1 MQVRPATIR
10 TTSDVSSPP
19 VTETLR
25 ATPLHARH
33 VSLGARMVPFAGWSM
48 PVQYTGVIDEHRAVR
63 QSAGVFDV
71 SHMGR
76 FEVRGDAAHAGLQRL
91 LSNDL
96 AVLAPGE
103 AQYTLLTNAVGGIV
117 DDLIAY
123 RRSDGYLLVVNAAN
137 RAADLA
143 QLGDGLPEGAELTDE
158 SDDTAM
164 LALQGPESL
173 ALLARIS
180 TGPFEP
186 ESAPAFSWGTLA
198 AAGVECTVARTG
210 YTGEPGVE
218 LICRAADAVRLWDGL
233 TAAGALPCGLGAR
246 DTLRLEVCYPL
257 HGNDIGPD
265 TNAIEAG
272 LGWVCAREKEF
283 TGSDVLREI
292 REAGPARR
300 LVAFRMLERAIPRAD
315 CEIIDA
321 DGAVI
326 GHVTSGTMSPSLGE
340 GIGMGY
346 VPTPLAEPG
355 SAIVID
361 VRGRRHG
368 AEIAR
373 KPLYRKES

>member
-1 MQVRPATIR
+1 M
-10 TTSDVSSPP
+10 
-19 VTETLR
+19 TETLR

-48 PVQYTGVIDEHRAVR
+48 PVQYTGVIEEHRAVR
-63 QSAGVFDV
+63 ASAGVFDV

-76 FEVRGDAAHAGLQRL
+76 FDVRGEAAHAGLQRL

-96 AVLAPGE
+96 DALAHGQ
-103 AQYTLLTNAVGGIV
+103 AQYTLLTNAAGGIV
-117 DDLIAY
+117 DDLIVY
-123 RRSDGYLLVVNAAN
+123 RGPEGYLLVVNAAN
-137 RAADLA
+137 RAGDLA
-143 QLGDGLPEGAELTDE
+143 HLGDALPEGAELTDE

-173 ALLARIS
+173 ALLARVS
-180 TGPFEP
+180 SGPFAADL
-186 ESAPAFSWGTLA
+186 APAFSWGTLSV
-198 AAGVECTVARTG
+198 AGVECTVARTG
-210 YTGEPGVE
+210 YTGEAGVE
-218 LICRAADAVRLWDGL
+218 LICRAVDAERLWDGL
-233 TAAGALPCGLGAR
+233 TAAGAVPCGLGAR

-272 LGWVCAREKEF
+272 LGWVCAREKDF
-283 TGSDVLREI
+283 SGSDVLRRT
-292 REAGPARR
+292 REQGPARR
-300 LVAFRMLERAIPRAD
+300 LVAFRMLERAIPRAG
-315 CEIIDA
+315 CEVVDE
-321 DGAVI
+321 DGAIV

-355 SAIVID
+355 TAIVID

-368 AEIAR
+368 AEVAR